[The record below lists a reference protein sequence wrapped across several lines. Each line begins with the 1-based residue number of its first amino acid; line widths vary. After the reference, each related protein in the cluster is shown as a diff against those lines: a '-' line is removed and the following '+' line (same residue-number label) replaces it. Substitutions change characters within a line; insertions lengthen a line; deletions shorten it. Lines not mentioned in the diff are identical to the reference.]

1 MFVDGSNTDTAVS
14 AAPKAPTVPGLKLQA
29 PTTEGVRMRF
39 EKSLHLV
46 VALAIS
52 LIPSA
57 ISAQAAGTVTG
68 TVRSQQGARPVEN
81 ARVAIVGTSIAG
93 PARTDGAY
101 TLRGVPA
108 GTVTVRVTAL
118 GFGAQERAVT
128 VPAGGTASANFD
140 LTVSAVQ
147 LAEVVST
154 ATGPERKREV
164 ANDIAQVRASEIVD
178 KGSIAT
184 IDQLL
189 TARAPGVQVQ
199 PGTLTGTQ
207 GRVRI
212 RGRNSLSLSN
222 DPIYIIDG
230 VRMES
235 SSGSS
240 SIGVGGALPSRGNDL
255 DPDQIEKI
263 EIVKGPSAATL
274 YGTDAANGVIVVT
287 TKRGRAGAP
296 RWNVYYETGRIKDRN
311 DYPIAY
317 SLFGRTPPTTPG
329 GAFGA
334 ARQCRVVEVAT
345 ARCTQDSLLS
355 FNVFEDPETTPLGTG
370 ERGQYGVQL
379 SGGTDAVRYFLSGE
393 LEREIGVYDVPRFDV
408 ARLDSTLGGLRF
420 EHRRPNAMQRGNFR
434 ANLNVGLGDRGDV
447 AVSTSYITGDQRLPQ
462 TDNNTTGLLSSAY
475 GGPGFK
481 NNGVTSL
488 GFPLM
493 GYRIFTPGDIF
504 QETVSQK
511 IDRFIGGVTPTW
523 RPTGWLTARGNFG
536 LDFTSRVDADLCR
549 RANCSD
555 FGTSREGFKV
565 NNRTRF
571 LQYTADASA
580 TANLRPRDW
589 LSSKTTVGFQYF
601 RNNFERNGASGSNLP
616 PGATTVDAGAV
627 RNADESTSYSVTA
640 GSFIEE
646 TLGFR
651 DRLFV
656 TGAVRADNH
665 TAFGRDFDRVLYP
678 KIGFSWVVS
687 EESFFPSFGFIDQL
701 TLRSAYGA
709 SGVASGSNTALA
721 FFVGS
726 RTNFNDTPVPA
737 VLFSAVGNPDLK
749 PEKATELEGG
759 FDLVGFGN
767 RMTLGFSGY
776 RKRTRDALIQRLL
789 PGSAGV
795 AASRFENIGAVRNVG
810 IETSLDLQLVKNE
823 RFGLDMFFGHSI
835 NDNEILDLGGVP
847 PIVTATFRQTEGYP
861 IFGYWQKPIKSF
873 GDANGDGFIDVT
885 EITVGDS
892 SEFRGRSLP
901 HHEISFGPGIDMF
914 GEKVR
919 ITANFDRKGGYKL
932 YNNTERIRC
941 QSRNNCQ
948 GDRNPSASLFEQAR
962 VVALRDH
969 PSATI
974 DGFIEDAGFT
984 RWRELA
990 VTFNIPRDML
1000 RRGRLF
1006 RGDRASVTFAGRNI
1020 ALWTKYTGIDPES
1033 AYFEGGG
1040 AGNEVAQD
1048 FQTAPPPT
1056 YYTIR
1061 FNFGF

>member
-1 MFVDGSNTDTAVS
+1 MNPDR
-14 AAPKAPTVPGLKLQA
+14 KWGLA
-29 PTTEGVRMRF
+29 I
-39 EKSLHLV
+39 
-46 VALAIS
+46 ALAIVLAPGS
-52 LIPSA
+52 LL
-57 ISAQAAGTVTG
+57 AQGTG
-68 TVRSQQGARPVEN
+68 TITGVVRSQQAARPVEN
-81 ARVAIVGTSIAG
+81 ARVAVVGTTIAV
-93 PARTDGAY
+93 PAGTDGRY

-108 GTVTVRVTAL
+108 GSATVRVTAI
-118 GFGAQERAVT
+118 GFGAQERTVAVS
-128 VPAGGTASANFD
+128 AGGTATANFD
-140 LTVSAVQ
+140 LSVSAVQ
-147 LAEVVST
+147 LAEVVTT
-154 ATGPERKREV
+154 ATGQERKREV
-164 ANDIAQVRASEIVD
+164 ANDIAQVDASDIVA

-230 VRMES
+230 IRMES
-235 SSGSS
+235 STGSS

-263 EIVKGPSAATL
+263 EVVKGPSAATL
-274 YGTDAANGVIVVT
+274 YGTDAANGVIVIT

-296 RWNVYYETGRIKDRN
+296 RWNLYYETGRIKDRN
-311 DYPIAY
+311 DYPVAY

-334 ARQCRVVEVAT
+334 PRQCRVVELAT

-355 FNVFEDPETTPLGTG
+355 FNLFEDPETTPLGTG
-370 ERGQYGVQL
+370 ERGQYGVQV
-379 SGGTDAVRYFLSGE
+379 SGGSDAIRYFLSGE
-393 LEREIGVYDVPRFDV
+393 WEKEIGVYDVPRFDV
-408 ARLDSTLGGLRF
+408 VRLDTTLGRIRF

-434 ANLNVGLGDRGDV
+434 ANLNVALGDRGDV

-481 NNGVTSL
+481 NNGNTSL

-523 RPTGWLTARGNFG
+523 RPTNWLTARGNFG
-536 LDFTSRVDADLCR
+536 IDFTSRVDSDLCR

-555 FGTSREGFKV
+555 FGTSREGFKI

-580 TANLRPRDW
+580 TANFRPATW
-589 LSSKTTVGFQYF
+589 LSSKTTAGFQYF

-627 RNADESTSYSVTA
+627 RNADESSSYSVTA

-646 TLGFR
+646 TIGLR
-651 DRLFV
+651 DRLFL
-656 TGAVRADNH
+656 TAAVRSDDH
-665 TAFGRDFDRVLYP
+665 TAFGRELDRVFYP
-678 KIGFSWVVS
+678 KVGFSWVVS
-687 EESFFPSFGFIDQL
+687 EESFFPATGFIDQL
-701 TLRSAYGA
+701 TLRSAYGS
-709 SGVASGSNTALA
+709 SGVAAGSNTALA
-721 FFVGS
+721 FFGGS

-737 VLFSAVGNPDLK
+737 ILFSAVGNPDLK
-749 PEKATELEGG
+749 PERATELEGG

-776 RKRTRDALIQRLL
+776 RKRTKDALIQRLL

-795 AASRFENIGAVRNVG
+795 AASRFENIGAVRNTG
-810 IETSLDLQLVKNE
+810 IETSLDLQLIKRE
-823 RFGLDMFFGHSI
+823 QFGFDLFIGHSI
-835 NDNEILDLGGVP
+835 NDNELLDLGGVP
-847 PIVTATFRQTEGYP
+847 PIIGAQISQKEGYP
-861 IFGYWQKPIKSF
+861 LFGYWQRPLKSF
-873 GDANGDGFIDVT
+873 ADANGDGMIDVT
-885 EITVGDS
+885 EIVVGDTA
-892 SEFRGRSLP
+892 EFRGRSLP
-901 HHEISFGPGIDMF
+901 HHELSISPGLDLF
-914 GEKVR
+914 GEAVR
-919 ITANFDRKGGYKL
+919 VTANFDRKGGHKL

-941 QSRNNCQ
+941 QSRNNCF
-948 GDRNPSASLFEQAR
+948 GDRNPSAPLFEQAR

-969 PSATI
+969 PSATV
-974 DGFIEDAGFT
+974 DGFLEEASFT

-990 VTFNIPRDML
+990 VTYNVPARL
-1000 RRGRLF
+1000 VRRSRLGGE
-1006 RGDRASVTFAGRNI
+1006 RISITFAARNL
-1020 ALWTKYTGIDPES
+1020 ALWTNYTGIDPES

-1040 AGNEVAQD
+1040 GNEIAQD

>member
-1 MFVDGSNTDTAVS
+1 MKVDRML
-14 AAPKAPTVPGLKLQA
+14 GLAIALA
-29 PTTEGVRMRF
+29 
-39 EKSLHLV
+39 
-46 VALAIS
+46 VALTPGS
-52 LIPSA
+52 MLG
-57 ISAQAAGTVTG
+57 QATGTVTG
-68 TVRSQQGARPVEN
+68 VVRSQQAARPVEN
-81 ARVAIVGTSIAG
+81 ARVVVVGTSIVVPAG
-93 PARTDGAY
+93 NDGRY

-108 GTVTVRVTAL
+108 GTATVRVTAI
-118 GFGAQERAVT
+118 GFGAQERT
-128 VPAGGTASANFD
+128 VSVSAGGTATANFD
-140 LTVSAVQ
+140 LSVSAVQ
-147 LAEVVST
+147 LTEVVTT
-154 ATGPERKREV
+154 ATGQERKREV
-164 ANDIAQVRASEIVD
+164 ANDIAQVDASAIVT

-230 VRMES
+230 IRMES
-235 SSGSS
+235 STGSS

-274 YGTDAANGVIVVT
+274 YGTDAANGVIVIT

-296 RWNVYYETGRIKDRN
+296 RWNIYYESGRIKDRN
-311 DYPIAY
+311 DYPVAY

-334 ARQCRVVEVAT
+334 ARQCRVVELANAT
-345 ARCTQDSLLS
+345 CMQDSLLS
-355 FNVFEDPETTPLGTG
+355 FNLFEDPETTPLGTG
-370 ERGQYGVQL
+370 ERGQYGVQV
-379 SGGTDAVRYFLSGE
+379 SGGAEAIRYFISGE
-393 LEREIGVYDVPRFDV
+393 WEKEIGVYDVPRFDV
-408 ARLDSTLGGLRF
+408 ARLDSTLGGIRF
-420 EHRRPNAMQRGNFR
+420 EQRRPNAMQRGNFR
-434 ANLNVGLGDRGDV
+434 ANLNVALGDRGDI
-447 AVSTSYITGDQRLPQ
+447 AVSTNYITGDQRLPQ

-481 NNGVTSL
+481 NNGNTSL

-493 GYRIFTPGDIF
+493 GYRAFTPGDVF
-504 QETVSQK
+504 QETVTQQ
-511 IDRFIGGVTPTW
+511 IDRFIGGLSPTW
-523 RPTGWLTARGNFG
+523 RPTTWLNARGNFG
-536 LDFTSRVDADLCR
+536 IDFTSRVDADLCR

-571 LQYTADASA
+571 VQYTADASA
-580 TANLRPRDW
+580 TANIRPRDW

-601 RNNFERNGASGSNLP
+601 RNNFERNGASGTNLP
-616 PGATTVDAGAV
+616 PGATVVDAGAV

-646 TLGFR
+646 TLGLR
-651 DRLFV
+651 DRLFL
-656 TGAVRADNH
+656 TAAVRADNH
-665 TAFGRDFDRVLYP
+665 TAFGRDFDRVFYP
-678 KIGFSWVVS
+678 KVGFSWVVS
-687 EESFFPSFGFIDQL
+687 EESFFPSTRFIDQL

-709 SGVASGSNTALA
+709 SGVAAGSNTALA

-737 VLFSAVGNPDLK
+737 VLFSAVGNPNLK
-749 PEKATELEGG
+749 PERATELEGG
-759 FDLVGFGN
+759 FDLVAFGS

-810 IETSLDLQLVKNE
+810 FETSLDLQLIKNE
-823 RFGLDMFFGHSI
+823 RLGFDLFFGHSI

-847 PIVTATFRQTEGYP
+847 PIVTALFRQIEGFP
-861 IFGYWQKPIKSF
+861 IFGYWQRPLTSF
-873 GDANGDGFIDVT
+873 SDANNDGLITVS

-892 SEFRGRSLP
+892 AVFRGRSLP
-901 HHEISFGPGIDMF
+901 HYEISFGPGLDLF
-914 GEKVR
+914 GERFRV
-919 ITANFDRKGGYKL
+919 TANFDRKGGYKL

-941 QSRNNCQ
+941 QSRNNCS

-969 PSATI
+969 PSRTL
-974 DGFIEDAGFT
+974 DGFIEDADFT

-990 VTFNIPRDML
+990 VTYNVPTGL
-1000 RRGRLF
+1000 LGRS
-1006 RGDRASVTFAGRNI
+1006 RVGAERASITFAARNL

>member
-1 MFVDGSNTDTAVS
+1 
-14 AAPKAPTVPGLKLQA
+14 
-29 PTTEGVRMRF
+29 MRF
-39 EKSLHLV
+39 TRSLYCLLG
-46 VALAIS
+46 LAIA
-52 LIPSA
+52 LIPGS
-57 ISAQAAGTVTG
+57 ISAQGTGTVTG
-68 TVRSQQGARPVEN
+68 VVRSQQGARPIEN
-81 ARVAIVGTSIAG
+81 ARVAVLGTSIVY
-93 PARTDGAY
+93 PARSDGGF

-108 GTVTVRVTAL
+108 GPVTVRVTAL
-118 GFGAQERAVT
+118 GFAAQERTVT
-128 VPAGGTASANFD
+128 VPAGGTATVSFD
-140 LTVSAVQ
+140 LATSAVQ

-154 ATGPERKREV
+154 AAGPTSKREV
-164 ANDIAQVRASEIVD
+164 ANDIPEVRATEIVAR
-178 KGSIAT
+178 GSIAT
-184 IDQLL
+184 MDQLL

-230 VRMES
+230 IRMES
-235 SSGSS
+235 STGSS
-240 SIGVGGALPSRGNDL
+240 SIGVGGALPSRGNDI

-263 EIVKGPSAATL
+263 EVVKGPSAATL
-274 YGTDAANGVIVVT
+274 YGTDAANGVIVIT
-287 TKRGRAGAP
+287 TKRGRTGAP

-317 SLFGRTPPTTPG
+317 SLFGRTPPATPG

-334 ARQCRVVEVAT
+334 ARQCRVVELAT

-355 FNVFEDPETTPLGTG
+355 FNLFEDPETTPLGTG
-370 ERGQYGVQL
+370 QRGQYGVQV
-379 SGGTDAVRYFLSGE
+379 SGGTEAVRYFVSGE
-393 LEREIGVYDVPRFDV
+393 WEKEIGVYDVPQFDV
-408 ARLDSTLGGLRF
+408 ARLQETLGGIRF
-420 EHRRPNAMQRGNFR
+420 EQRRPNAMQRGSFR
-434 ANLNVGLGDRGDV
+434 ANLNLGLGERGDL
-447 AVSTSYITGDQRLPQ
+447 AVSTTYITGDQRLPQ

-481 NNGVTSL
+481 NNGNTSL

-511 IDRFIGGVTPTW
+511 IDRFIGGFTPTW
-523 RPTGWLTARGNFG
+523 RATSWLTARGNFG
-536 LDFTSRVDADLCR
+536 ADFTSRVDADLCR

-580 TANLRPRDW
+580 TANFRPSSW
-589 LSSKTTVGFQYF
+589 LTSKTSVGFQYF

-627 RNADESTSYSVTA
+627 RNADESSSYSVTA

-651 DRLFV
+651 DRLYL
-656 TGAVRADNH
+656 TAAVRADNH
-665 TAFGRDFDRVLYP
+665 TAFGRDFDRVFYP
-678 KIGFSWVVS
+678 KVGLSWVIS
-687 EESFFPSFGFIDQL
+687 DESFFPRAGFIDQL
-701 TLRSAYGA
+701 TIRSAYGS
-709 SGVASGSNTALA
+709 SGVAAGSNTALA
-721 FFVGS
+721 FFGGS

-737 VLFSAVGNPDLK
+737 ILFSAVGNPDLK
-749 PEKATELEGG
+749 PERATELEGG
-759 FDLVGFGN
+759 FDLLGFGN
-767 RMTLGFSGY
+767 RMTLSFSGY
-776 RKRTRDALIQRLL
+776 SKRTRDALIQRLL

-795 AASRFENIGAVRNVG
+795 AASRFENIGSVRNKG
-810 IETSLDLQLVKNE
+810 IETSIDWQVLKNE
-823 RFGLDMFFGHSI
+823 RFGVDLFLGHSI
-835 NDNEILDLGGVP
+835 TDNKLVDLGGVP
-847 PIVTATFRQTEGYP
+847 PIIGAQISQREGYP
-861 IFGYWQKPIKSF
+861 LFSWWQRPIKSF
-873 GDANGDGFIDVT
+873 ADANNDGFIDVT
-885 EITVGDS
+885 EIVVGDTN
-892 SEFRGRSLP
+892 EYRGRSLP
-901 HHEISFGPGIDMF
+901 HHEISFAPGVDLF
-914 GEKVR
+914 GELLRV
-919 ITANFDRKGGYKL
+919 TASFDRKGGYKL

-941 QSRNNCQ
+941 QSRNNCH

-969 PSATI
+969 SSATV
-974 DGFIEDAGFT
+974 DGFIEDADFT

-990 VTFNIPRDML
+990 VTFNVPARL
-1000 RRGRLF
+1000 LQTRGLF
-1006 RGDRASVTFAGRNI
+1006 RGEKASITFAARNI
-1020 ALWTKYTGIDPES
+1020 ATWTKYTGIDPES

-1056 YYTIR
+1056 YFTIR